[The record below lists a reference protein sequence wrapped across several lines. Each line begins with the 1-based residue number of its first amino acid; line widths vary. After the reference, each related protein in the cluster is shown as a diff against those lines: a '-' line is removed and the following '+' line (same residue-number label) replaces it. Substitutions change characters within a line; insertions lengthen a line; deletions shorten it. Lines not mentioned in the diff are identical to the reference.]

1 MVQHWLRQKIVY
13 EFTMKK
19 QLFFL
24 GLLILGIGG
33 FFFYQKNSHQH
44 NDVTNFVPD
53 NTIILLETNDIS
65 TTKNKIIP
73 RIPILSRA
81 NQQYQIFKQI
91 GLKDKD
97 ISDLLFKK
105 TLYFA
110 VIPEGKRDFCFV
122 NYLPLSANNDGF
134 IEKLESLNQ
143 NATGYR
149 VIPHTT
155 KGFKILEVV
164 NAEAKVVFAYI
175 IQENFLIFSKS
186 NLAVEEA
193 VLHQENSWVKSLNLY
208 VKGGESDS
216 LFTITHFNQKAINKF
231 ISGVSVVKSNIPAQI
246 LTLFPE
252 TFQWLKPNKNS
263 LEGIGIKD
271 TENLFN
277 EQEAKTINNLNM
289 IPNSCSYLIDF
300 SFNKP
305 QELTLNFEKL
315 LENEPKLSQLRD
327 NASSKFDIDFSK
339 IYDKIEREI
348 TYCVFD
354 NSQGSLSNKIL
365 IFNHKGLM
373 NLLKVITRNVAQ
385 GSKEDVFSV
394 QYGGFVVINL
404 GIKEFPSLLFGNIFS
419 GFEECYFTEYNEK
432 LILAS
437 SLSMMQDYLI
447 SVEKGDVWGNS
458 LKHKTIL
465 KSCIPANLTVISENS
480 KVIPNF
486 QKLINSTWSN
496 KINTYNPELSS
507 VQAEILQS
515 TATESRIVL
524 LKNIQPIRSSVKYAN
539 KWVKLGKIGLEVN
552 TQPLYLINPTN
563 KNAEILVQ
571 NKDNKLHLY
580 SQGKQIWNYQLSG
593 KIVGEIKNS
602 RVFDKSAQQ
611 FLCATSKN
619 IYILLRTEKG
629 FDVRVS
635 KVFKGYNLDNF
646 KIFENEQDNQH
657 FVTFVTSNGE
667 TYKMDKE
674 SLTLKS
680 TNSDNKIAG
689 VIAPFPSII
698 INNQEFGVYLT
709 KNGKL
714 IIKNSSGLMAKGFP
728 MSLRGVF
735 NTPAILEGNENNII
749 LLSDKGELY
758 KIGLMGE
765 VIEKRQ
771 LFRPSNE
778 VKFSMA
784 MNERGNDWVLVR
796 TDGKEVVVMDK
807 NENEIFAIKDLV
819 YGKKVLNYYNLGI
832 GGKFFALNNGYSTYN
847 FYDETGQNVGGLPIL
862 SEYKPRVSYSDS
874 YQKVIM
880 NITTPT
886 TIETWSVKI
895 R

>member
-1 MVQHWLRQKIVY
+1 
-13 EFTMKK
+13 MKK
-19 QLFFL
+19 NLLFL

-33 FFFYQKNSHQH
+33 YFFYQKNIQQH
-44 NDVTNFVPD
+44 SFVTNFIPD
-53 NTIILLETNDIS
+53 NTIILLETNEIS

-73 RIPILSRA
+73 RIPMLSRA

-91 GLKDKD
+91 GLNDKD
-97 ISDLLFKK
+97 ISNLLLKK

-110 VIPEGKRDFCFV
+110 VIPEGKGDFSFI
-122 NYLPLSANNDGF
+122 NYLPLNADNEDF

-143 NATGYR
+143 NAIGYR

-164 NAEAKVVFAYI
+164 NANAKVVFSYI
-175 IQENFLIFSKS
+175 IQENFMIFSKS
-186 NLAVEEA
+186 NLAIEEA
-193 VLHQENSWVKSLNLY
+193 ILHQENSWINSLNLY
-208 VKGGESDS
+208 AKSGESDS
-216 LFTITHFNQKAINKF
+216 LFTITHFNQKAIGKF
-231 ISGVSVVKSNIPAQI
+231 IADVLVVKSNTSAQI
-246 LTLFPE
+246 FTLFPE

-271 TENLFN
+271 TQNLFK
-277 EQEAKTINNLNM
+277 EQIASSINNLNM
-289 IPNSCSYLIDF
+289 IPNSCSYMIDF
-300 SFNKP
+300 SFDKP
-305 QELTLNFEKL
+305 KMLISKFEIL
-315 LENEPKLSQLRD
+315 LENESRISVLRD
-327 NASSKFDIDFSK
+327 EASSKFDIDFSK

-348 TYCVFD
+348 TYCAFD

-373 NLLKVITRNVAQ
+373 NPLKVIARNVAQ
-385 GSKEDVFSV
+385 QGKEDVFSV
-394 QYGGFVVINL
+394 QYGSFMIINL
-404 GIKEFPSLLFGNIFS
+404 GIKEFPSLLFGKIFS
-419 GFEECYFTEYNEK
+419 GFEECYFTEYNDK

-447 SVEKGDVWGNS
+447 SVGKGDVWGNS
-458 LKHKTIL
+458 PKHKTIL
-465 KSCIPANLTVISENS
+465 KSCIPANLTVISESS

-496 KINTYNPELSS
+496 KINTYNLELSS

-524 LKNIQPIRSSVKYAN
+524 LKNIEPVRSSVKYAN
-539 KWVKLGKIGLEVN
+539 KWVKLGKIGLEAN
-552 TQPLYLINPTN
+552 AQPLYLVNPIN

-571 NKDNKLHLY
+571 SKDNKLQLY
-580 SQGKQIWNYQLSG
+580 SQGKQIWNHQLTG
-593 KIVGEIKNS
+593 KIVGEIRNS
-602 RVFDKSAQQ
+602 RVFDKSVQQ
-611 FLCATSKN
+611 FLCATNKN

-629 FDVRVS
+629 FDVKVS
-635 KVFKGYNLDNF
+635 EAFRGYNLDNF
-646 KIFENEQDNQH
+646 KIFENEQDHQH

-667 TYKMDKE
+667 TYKMDKK

-698 INNQEFGVYLT
+698 INNQEFGIYLT

-714 IIKNSSGLMAKGFP
+714 IIKNSSGLVAKGFP
-728 MSLRGVF
+728 MSFKGVF

-749 LLSDKGELY
+749 LLSDKGELH
-758 KIGLMGE
+758 KISLTGK

-771 LFRPSNE
+771 LFRPDNE
-778 VKFSMA
+778 MKFSMA
-784 MNERGNDWVLVR
+784 MNERGNDWVLMR

-807 NENEIFAIKDLV
+807 NENEIFALKGLI
-819 YGKKVLNYYNLGI
+819 YGKKALNYYNLGI

-847 FYDETGQNVGGLPIL
+847 FYDETGQNIGGLPIL
-862 SEYKPRVSYSDS
+862 SEYKPRLSYSDS

-886 TIETWSVKI
+886 TIETWSAKI